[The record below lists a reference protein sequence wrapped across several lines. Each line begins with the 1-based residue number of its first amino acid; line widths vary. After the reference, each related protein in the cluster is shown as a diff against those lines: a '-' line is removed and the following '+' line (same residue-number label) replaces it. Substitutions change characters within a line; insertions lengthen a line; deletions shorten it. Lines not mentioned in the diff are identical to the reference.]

1 MNSASA
7 YALLRS
13 SQISPARAS
22 SASAPRLPDADRQV
36 SPPCGQIGDLP
47 VPGRNVY
54 RHARVSD
61 LAGLQRHSRKRAEA
75 CCLPP
80 SKNASAPETRIHSRL
95 NGWPVD
101 TPVNASR
108 YASRRTAHDSGT
120 TWIATPLLARTFT
133 PDTPPV
139 SPAHLIR
146 SHWRTI
152 PLATPDALPENRSHC
167 RRTVRH
173 RQGQVADRLR
183 QPSRNAP
190 FSLPF
195 QNRHRS

>member
-108 YASRRTAHDSGT
+108 YASRRTRMTRGQRGSLLLCWRGR
-120 TWIATPLLARTFT
+120 TPLTLRRFRRRTLLKSIGQERVRASLKRVGRALSGVAAHVI
-133 PDTPPV
+133 PV
-139 SPAHLIR
+139 RSDQSDLIR
-146 SHWRTI
+146 CRHG
-152 PLATPDALPENRSHC
+152 DPEAIILS
-167 RRTVRH
+167 TVR
-173 RQGQVADRLR
+173 
-183 QPSRNAP
+183 SN
-190 FSLPF
+190 
-195 QNRHRS
+195 